1 MHKKGLDRFFA
12 GGLKT
17 TEKRVNEMPYVPQDV
32 KERIKREVSIQ
43 RLAEARGIKLH
54 RSGKELI
61 GLCPFHDDR
70 NPSLNID
77 PAKNVW
83 SCKGACGEGGDVILW
98 VMRAEGISFHHALE
112 LLRKDYAPSAGPVV
126 KIGTVPKLPPLI
138 DATAENKKL
147 LETVV
152 GYYHETLKGTPE
164 AQQYLVKRGLQSAE
178 MVEHFRLGYANRTLS
193 YHLPASNRAAGEAQ
207 RTRLKELGILRNQK
221 PGHEHFN
228 GSLVVPVFNLAGEVV
243 EMYGRKITPNLRA
256 GTPDHLYL
264 PGEHRGVWNEEALIA
279 SKDIILCEALIDAL
293 TFWVAGYRNVTASYG
308 VNGFT
313 ADHRAAFERHGT
325 KRVYIAYDRDE
336 AGDKAAA
343 KLAEHLMQSGIECF
357 RVQFPKGMD
366 ANEHALR
373 TQPAAMALGVL
384 LTGAAWMGKGPR
396 PAGRA
401 PVPVIV
407 AEPVAAA
414 APTIEPL
421 PAEAKSTAKE
431 KIIEEQTPEPVIEEA
446 AQPGE
451 AQAAVV
457 EIAPEPG
464 PATEPEPQR
473 QPEPAAE
480 PAIEAASE
488 PIPSAVASDPPA
500 KPAQPQQRAFSLAV
514 NAVPSQEPA
523 ARPMPLS
530 VPAEP
535 QVKIDGGEVAVT
547 IGPREYR
554 VLGLEKC
561 TSRGQMRVNV
571 KVSGHNVRG
580 EFCYHGDTLDMEAFR
595 QRAAFVKQAAHE
607 LAAKEETIHREVGQ
621 LWTVLAEL
629 QRERIAKVLAPPDE
643 QSLMTAEEQ
652 AAAME
657 LLRDPRLLERVLE
670 DFERCGAVGEETN
683 KKVSYLAAVSR
694 MLAKPLAIVVQS
706 SSSAGK
712 SSLMEAVLD
721 FMPEEHRESYTAMTG
736 QALFYMGQKNLKHK
750 ILAIAEQQGAEAA
763 SYPLKLLQ
771 SEGKLNIASTGK
783 DPVSGKHVTHEYTVE
798 GPVMLF
804 LTTTAHEV
812 DEELMNR
819 CLVLAVNEDREQTQ
833 AIHQKQREAQTLE
846 GLKARTR
853 RNKIVRL
860 HRNAQRLLKPV
871 DVVIECLKERRFPD
885 TMTRTRRDHMKF
897 IALIQAI
904 TLLHQHQRE
913 IKTSMEEDETLEYIE
928 ATEADVKL
936 AWELASHVLMR
947 SLDDVQTQTRRLLLL
962 IDKMVTAE
970 CERLEIERLD
980 YRFTRA
986 TVRQFTGWGDSQ
998 LKKHLSRLE
1007 DLEYLA
1013 LHRGVAGQ
1021 SFVYALNF
1029 EMDENGRPVL
1039 PGLSYGAKRSRS
1051 EEGVSHFEAGVSPV
1065 GHGGVTGVS
1074 GGGHDAKSP
1083 AMTRGEAGF
1092 FDKSAKNAYRGA
1104 EASSIPQTPVVA
1116 VAAQKPNGRTGGSA
1130 WPA

>member
-1 MHKKGLDRFFA
+1 
-12 GGLKT
+12 
-17 TEKRVNEMPYVPQDV
+17 MPYVPPEV
-32 KERIKREVSIQ
+32 KERLKREVSIQ
-43 RLAEARGIKLH
+43 RLAEARGIKLT

-77 PAKNVW
+77 PVKNVW
-83 SCKGACGEGGDVILW
+83 SCKGACGEGGDVFLW
-98 VMRAEGISFHHALE
+98 VMRAEGVSFHHALE
-112 LLRKDYAPSAGPVV
+112 LLKRDYAPSAGPVV
-126 KIGTVPKLPPLI
+126 KIATVPKLPPLI
-138 DATAENKKL
+138 DASADDKKL
-147 LETVV
+147 LGTVV
-152 GYYHETLKGTPE
+152 DYYNRTLKDSPE
-164 AQQYLVKRGLQSAE
+164 AQRYLVKRGLESSE
-178 MVEHFRLGYANRTLS
+178 IIDRFKLGYANRSLCL
-193 YHLPASNRAAGEAQ
+193 HLPASNRAAGEAQ

-228 GSLVVPVFNLAGEVV
+228 GSLVIPVFDLAGDVM

-256 GTPDHLYL
+256 GTPDHTYL
-264 PGEHRGVWNEEALIA
+264 PGPHRGVWNEEAFIA
-279 SKDIILCEALIDAL
+279 SKEIILCEALIDAL

-325 KRVYIAYDRDE
+325 ERVYIAYDRDE

-343 KLAEHLMQSGIECF
+343 KLAEQLMEMGIECF
-357 RVQFPKGMD
+357 RVQFPKGQD
-366 ANEHALR
+366 ANEYAR
-373 TQPAAMALGVL
+373 VTQPAAKALGVL

-401 PVPVIV
+401 PVPVVV
-407 AEPVAAA
+407 AEPVRAA
-414 APTIEPL
+414 APTVEPL
-421 PAEAKSTAKE
+421 PEKDKSTAKE
-431 KIIEEQTPEPVIEEA
+431 KKIEEPM
-446 AQPGE
+446 
-451 AQAAVV
+451 
-457 EIAPEPG
+457 
-464 PATEPEPQR
+464 
-473 QPEPAAE
+473 PEPAAE
-480 PAIEAASE
+480 PAPTPELGAAVAPVASE
-488 PIPSAVASDPPA
+488 PGPEPE
-500 KPAQPQQRAFSLAV
+500 KPQERAFSLAV
-514 NAVPSQEPA
+514 NAVPLPAVPVEEPA

-530 VPAEP
+530 VPTEP
-535 QVKIDGGEVAVT
+535 QVKTEGGEVAVT

-554 VLGLEKC
+554 VLGLDKC

-629 QRERIAKVLAPPDE
+629 QRERIAKVLAPPE
-643 QSLMTAEEQ
+643 ETALMTAEEQ
-652 AAAME
+652 AAAMD
-657 LLRDPRLLERVLE
+657 LLCSPRLLERVLE
-670 DFERCGAVGEETN
+670 DFEKCGAVGEETN

-804 LTTTAHEV
+804 LTTTAPDV

-833 AIHQKQREAQTLE
+833 AIHQKQREAQTLD
-846 GLKARTR
+846 GLKARR
-853 RNKIVRL
+853 RRDKIVRL
-860 HRNAQRLLKPV
+860 HRNAQRLLRPV

-904 TLLHQHQRE
+904 ALLHQHQRE
-913 IKTSMEEDETLEYIE
+913 IKTSIDEDGETFEYIE
-928 ATEADVKL
+928 ATESDAKL

-962 IDKMVTAE
+962 LDKMVTAE
-970 CERLEIERLD
+970 CERLQIERLD

-986 TVRQFTGWGDSQ
+986 TVRQFTGWSDSQ
-998 LKKHLSRLE
+998 LKTHLHRLE
-1007 DLEYLA
+1007 ELEYLA
-1013 LHRGVAGQ
+1013 LHRGLSGQ

-1029 EMDENGRPVL
+1029 EMDSNGRPVL
-1039 PGLSYGAKRSRS
+1039 PGLSYGAKAIRMEADRSGS
-1051 EEGVSHFEAGVSPV
+1051 AEGVSGLEGQRSGSSLGQVW
-1065 GHGGVTGVS
+1065 GVS
-1074 GGGHDAKSP
+1074 GGGLDKESP
-1083 AMTRGEAGF
+1083 AMTRAEGAFSGNSGKRI
-1092 FDKSAKNAYRGA
+1092 DKEA
-1104 EASSIPQTPVVA
+1104 EASGAPQTPVVV

>member
-1 MHKKGLDRFFA
+1 
-12 GGLKT
+12 
-17 TEKRVNEMPYVPQDV
+17 MPYVPQDV

-43 RLAEARGIKLH
+43 RLAEARGIKLT

-77 PAKNVW
+77 PAKNLW

-138 DATAENKKL
+138 DATADDKKL
-147 LETVV
+147 LGTVV
-152 GYYHETLKGTPE
+152 NYYHRTLQDSPE
-164 AQQYLVKRGLQSAE
+164 AQRYLAKRGLQSSE
-178 MVEHFRLGYANRTLS
+178 IIDRFKLGYANRTLS
-193 YHLPASNRAAGEAQ
+193 LHLPASNRAAGEAQ

-228 GSLVVPVFNLAGEVV
+228 GSLVIPVFNLDGEVM

-264 PGEHRGVWNEEALIA
+264 PGEHRGVWNEESFIA

-325 KRVYIAYDRDE
+325 KRVYIAYDRDD
-336 AGDKAAA
+336 AGDKAAL
-343 KLAEHLMQSGIECF
+343 KLAEELMGMGIECF
-357 RVQFPKGMD
+357 RVQFPKGQD
-366 ANEHALR
+366 ANEYAR
-373 TQPAAMALGVL
+373 VTQPAAKALGVL

-401 PVPVIV
+401 PVPVVV
-407 AEPVAAA
+407 AEPVRAA
-414 APTIEPL
+414 APTVEPL

-431 KIIEEQTPEPVIEEA
+431 KKIEEPMPEPTAEPAPTPEP
-446 AQPGE
+446 G
-451 AQAAVV
+451 AAV
-457 EIAPEPG
+457 APVASEPG
-464 PATEPEPQR
+464 PEPT
-473 QPEPAAE
+473 
-480 PAIEAASE
+480 
-488 PIPSAVASDPPA
+488 
-500 KPAQPQQRAFSLAV
+500 QPQERAFSLAV
-514 NAVPSQEPA
+514 NAVPLPAVPVEEPA

-530 VPAEP
+530 VPTEP
-535 QVKIDGGEVAVT
+535 QVKTEGGEVAVT

-554 VLGLEKC
+554 VLGLDKC

-629 QRERIAKVLAPPDE
+629 QRERIAKVLAPPE
-643 QSLMTAEEQ
+643 ETALMTAEEQ

-670 DFERCGAVGEETN
+670 DFEKCGAVGEEAN

-694 MLAKPLAIVVQS
+694 MLSKPLAIVVQS

-712 SSLMEAVLD
+712 SALMEAVLD

-833 AIHQKQREAQTLE
+833 AIHQKQREAQTLD
-846 GLKARTR
+846 GLKARR
-853 RNKIVRL
+853 RRDKIVRL
-860 HRNAQRLLKPV
+860 HRNAQRLLRPV

-904 TLLHQHQRE
+904 ALLHQHQRE
-913 IKTSMEEDETLEYIE
+913 IKTSIDEDGENFEYIE
-928 ATEADVKL
+928 ATEADAKL

-962 IDKMVTAE
+962 LDKMVTAE
-970 CERLEIERLD
+970 CERLQIERLD

-986 TVRQFTGWGDSQ
+986 TVRQFTGWSDSQ
-998 LKKHLSRLE
+998 LKTHLHRLE
-1007 DLEYLA
+1007 ELEYLA
-1013 LHRGVAGQ
+1013 LHRGLSGQ

-1029 EMDENGRPVL
+1029 EMDSNGRPVL
-1039 PGLSYGAKRSRS
+1039 PGLSYGAKAIRMEANGVPTDRSSSVGCTDRS
-1051 EEGVSHFEAGVSPV
+1051 GSAEGVSGQDGQRSGSSLGQVW
-1065 GHGGVTGVS
+1065 GVS
-1074 GGGHDAKSP
+1074 GGGLGKESP
-1083 AMTRGEAGF
+1083 AMTRAEGAFSGNREKSI
-1092 FDKSAKNAYRGA
+1092 DKEA
-1104 EASSIPQTPVVA
+1104 EASGAPQTPVV
-1116 VAAQKPNGRTGGSA
+1116 VVPMTKPNGNGNGRTGGSA

>member
-1 MHKKGLDRFFA
+1 
-12 GGLKT
+12 
-17 TEKRVNEMPYVPQDV
+17 MPYVPPEV
-32 KERIKREVSIQ
+32 KERLKREVSIQ
-43 RLAEARGIKLH
+43 RLAEARGIKLT

-77 PAKNVW
+77 PVKNVW
-83 SCKGACGEGGDVILW
+83 SCKGACGEGGDVFLW
-98 VMRAEGISFHHALE
+98 VMRAEGVSFHHALE
-112 LLRKDYAPSAGPVV
+112 LLKRDYAPSAGPVV
-126 KIGTVPKLPPLI
+126 KIATVPKLPPLI
-138 DATAENKKL
+138 DATADDKKL
-147 LETVV
+147 LGTVV
-152 GYYHETLKGTPE
+152 DYYHRTLKDSPE
-164 AQQYLVKRGLQSAE
+164 AQRYLVKRGLESSE
-178 MVEHFRLGYANRTLS
+178 IIDRFKLGYANRSLCL
-193 YHLPASNRAAGEAQ
+193 HLPASNRAAGEAQ

-256 GTPDHLYL
+256 GTPDHTYL
-264 PGEHRGVWNEEALIA
+264 PGPHRGVWNEEAFIA
-279 SKDIILCEALIDAL
+279 SKEIILCEALIDAL

-313 ADHRAAFERHGT
+313 ADHRAAFERHGIE
-325 KRVYIAYDRDE
+325 RVYIAYDRDD

-343 KLAEHLMQSGIECF
+343 KLAEELMEMGVECF
-357 RVQFPKGMD
+357 RVQFPKGQD
-366 ANEHALR
+366 ANEYAR
-373 TQPAAMALGVL
+373 VTQPAAKALGVL

-396 PAGRA
+396 PSGRA
-401 PVPVIV
+401 PVPVVV
-407 AEPVAAA
+407 AESVRAA
-414 APTIEPL
+414 APTVEPL
-421 PAEAKSTAKE
+421 SAEAKSTAKE
-431 KIIEEQTPEPVIEEA
+431 KKIEEPMPEPTPAPTPEPGATV
-446 AQPGE
+446 
-451 AQAAVV
+451 
-457 EIAPEPG
+457 APVASEPG
-464 PATEPEPQR
+464 PKPEKPQ
-473 QPEPAAE
+473 E
-480 PAIEAASE
+480 
-488 PIPSAVASDPPA
+488 
-500 KPAQPQQRAFSLAV
+500 RAFSLAV
-514 NAVPSQEPA
+514 NAVPLPAVPVEEPA

-530 VPAEP
+530 VPTEP
-535 QVKIDGGEVAVT
+535 QVKTEGGEVAVT

-554 VLGLEKC
+554 VLGLDKC

-629 QRERIAKVLAPPDE
+629 QRERIAKVLAPPEE

-670 DFERCGAVGEETN
+670 DFEKCGAVGEETN

-804 LTTTAHEV
+804 LTTTAPDV

-833 AIHQKQREAQTLE
+833 AIHRKQREAQTLD
-846 GLKARTR
+846 GLKARR
-853 RNKIVRL
+853 RRDKIVRL
-860 HRNAQRLLKPV
+860 HRNAQRLLRPV

-904 TLLHQHQRE
+904 ALLHQHQRE
-913 IKTSMEEDETLEYIE
+913 IKTSIDEDGETFEYIE
-928 ATEADVKL
+928 ATESDAKL

-962 IDKMVTAE
+962 LDKMVTAE
-970 CERLEIERLD
+970 CERLQIERLD

-986 TVRQFTGWGDSQ
+986 TVRQFTGWSDSQ
-998 LKKHLSRLE
+998 LKTHLHRLE
-1007 DLEYLA
+1007 ELEYLA
-1013 LHRGVAGQ
+1013 LHRGLSGQ

-1029 EMDENGRPVL
+1029 EMDSNGRPVL
-1039 PGLSYGAKRSRS
+1039 PGLSYGAKAIRMEADRSGAA
-1051 EEGVSHFEAGVSPV
+1051 EGVSGLEGQRSGSSLGQVW
-1065 GHGGVTGVS
+1065 GVS
-1074 GGGHDAKSP
+1074 GGGLGKESP
-1083 AMTRGEAGF
+1083 AMTRAEGAFSGNSGKRI
-1092 FDKSAKNAYRGA
+1092 DKEA
-1104 EASSIPQTPVVA
+1104 EASGAPQTPVVV

>member
-1 MHKKGLDRFFA
+1 
-12 GGLKT
+12 
-17 TEKRVNEMPYVPQDV
+17 
-32 KERIKREVSIQ
+32 
-43 RLAEARGIKLH
+43 
-54 RSGKELI
+54 
-61 GLCPFHDDR
+61 
-70 NPSLNID
+70 
-77 PAKNVW
+77 
-83 SCKGACGEGGDVILW
+83 
-98 VMRAEGISFHHALE
+98 
-112 LLRKDYAPSAGPVV
+112 
-126 KIGTVPKLPPLI
+126 
-138 DATAENKKL
+138 
-147 LETVV
+147 
-152 GYYHETLKGTPE
+152 
-164 AQQYLVKRGLQSAE
+164 
-178 MVEHFRLGYANRTLS
+178 
-193 YHLPASNRAAGEAQ
+193 
-207 RTRLKELGILRNQK
+207 
-221 PGHEHFN
+221 
-228 GSLVVPVFNLAGEVV
+228 
-243 EMYGRKITPNLRA
+243 
-256 GTPDHLYL
+256 
-264 PGEHRGVWNEEALIA
+264 
-279 SKDIILCEALIDAL
+279 
-293 TFWVAGYRNVTASYG
+293 
-308 VNGFT
+308 
-313 ADHRAAFERHGT
+313 
-325 KRVYIAYDRDE
+325 
-336 AGDKAAA
+336 
-343 KLAEHLMQSGIECF
+343 
-357 RVQFPKGMD
+357 
-366 ANEHALR
+366 
-373 TQPAAMALGVL
+373 
-384 LTGAAWMGKGPR
+384 
-396 PAGRA
+396 
-401 PVPVIV
+401 
-407 AEPVAAA
+407 
-414 APTIEPL
+414 
-421 PAEAKSTAKE
+421 
-431 KIIEEQTPEPVIEEA
+431 
-446 AQPGE
+446 
-451 AQAAVV
+451 
-457 EIAPEPG
+457 
-464 PATEPEPQR
+464 
-473 QPEPAAE
+473 
-480 PAIEAASE
+480 
-488 PIPSAVASDPPA
+488 
-500 KPAQPQQRAFSLAV
+500 
-514 NAVPSQEPA
+514 
-523 ARPMPLS
+523 
-530 VPAEP
+530 
-535 QVKIDGGEVAVT
+535 
-547 IGPREYR
+547 
-554 VLGLEKC
+554 
-561 TSRGQMRVNV
+561 
-571 KVSGHNVRG
+571 
-580 EFCYHGDTLDMEAFR
+580 
-595 QRAAFVKQAAHE
+595 
-607 LAAKEETIHREVGQ
+607 
-621 LWTVLAEL
+621 
-629 QRERIAKVLAPPDE
+629 
-643 QSLMTAEEQ
+643 
-652 AAAME
+652 
-657 LLRDPRLLERVLE
+657 
-670 DFERCGAVGEETN
+670 VGEETN

>member
-1 MHKKGLDRFFA
+1 
-12 GGLKT
+12 
-17 TEKRVNEMPYVPQDV
+17 V
-32 KERIKREVSIQ
+32 
-43 RLAEARGIKLH
+43 
-54 RSGKELI
+54 
-61 GLCPFHDDR
+61 
-70 NPSLNID
+70 
-77 PAKNVW
+77 KNVW
-83 SCKGACGEGGDVILW
+83 SCKGACGEGGDVFLW
-98 VMRAEGISFHHALE
+98 VMRAEGVSFHHALE
-112 LLRKDYAPSAGPVV
+112 LLKRDYAPSAGPVV

-138 DATAENKKL
+138 DATADDKKL
-147 LETVV
+147 LGTVV
-152 GYYHETLKGTPE
+152 NYYHRTLQDSPE
-164 AQQYLVKRGLQSAE
+164 AQRYLVKRGLESGE
-178 MVEHFRLGYANRTLS
+178 IIDRFKLGYANRSLCL
-193 YHLPASNRAAGEAQ
+193 HLPASNRAAGEAQ

-228 GSLVVPVFNLAGEVV
+228 GSLVIPVFNLAGEVV

-264 PGEHRGVWNEEALIA
+264 PGPHRGVWNEESFIA

-293 TFWVAGYRNVTASYG
+293 TFWVAGYRYVTASYG

-325 KRVYIAYDRDE
+325 KRVYIAYDRDD

-343 KLAEHLMQSGIECF
+343 KLAEELMGMGIECF
-357 RVQFPKGMD
+357 RVQFPKGQD
-366 ANEHALR
+366 ANEYAR
-373 TQPAAMALGVL
+373 VTQPAAKALGVL
-384 LTGAAWMGKGPR
+384 LTSAAWMGKGPR
-396 PAGRA
+396 PAGR
-401 PVPVIV
+401 VQLPVIV

-431 KIIEEQTPEPVIEEA
+431 KKIEEPMPAPSIEP
-446 AQPGE
+446 QP
-451 AQAAVV
+451 AAVKAAAKEKIIMP
-457 EIAPEPG
+457 EIAEPG
-464 PATEPEPQR
+464 PA
-473 QPEPAAE
+473 PA
-480 PAIEAASE
+480 PVASE
-488 PIPSAVASDPPA
+488 PGPEPE
-500 KPAQPQQRAFSLAV
+500 KQPERAFSLAV
-514 NAVPSQEPA
+514 NAVPLEEPA

-535 QVKIDGGEVAVT
+535 QVKTEGGEVAVT

-554 VLGLEKC
+554 VLGLDKC

-607 LAAKEETIHREVGQ
+607 LAAREETIHREVGQ

-657 LLRDPRLLERVLE
+657 LLRSPRLLDRVLE
-670 DFERCGAVGEETN
+670 DFERCGAVGEEAN

-694 MLAKPLAIVVQS
+694 MLSKPLAIVVQS

-712 SSLMEAVLD
+712 SALMEAVLD

-846 GLKARTR
+846 GLKARR
-853 RNKIVRL
+853 RRDKIVRL
-860 HRNAQRLLKPV
+860 HRNAQRLLRPV

-904 TLLHQHQRE
+904 ALLHQHQRE
-913 IKTSMEEDETLEYIE
+913 IKTSTEDGETLEYIE

-962 IDKMVTAE
+962 LDKMVSGE
-970 CERLEIERLD
+970 CERLQIERLD

-986 TVRQFTGWGDSQ
+986 TVRQFTGWSDSQ
-998 LKKHLSRLE
+998 LKTHLHRLE
-1007 DLEYLA
+1007 ELEYLA
-1013 LHRGVAGQ
+1013 LHRGVSGQ
-1021 SFVYALNF
+1021 NFVYALNF
-1029 EMDENGRPVL
+1029 EMDANGRPVL
-1039 PGLSYGAKRSRS
+1039 PGLSYGAKSARS
-1051 EEGVSHFEAGVSPV
+1051 ESDRSGFTEGVSGQDGQRSGPSL
-1065 GHGGVTGVS
+1065 GGVRGVS
-1074 GGGHDAKSP
+1074 GGCLSEESP
-1083 AMTRGEAGF
+1083 ATARAEAGF
-1092 FDKSAKNAYRGA
+1092 SDKSAKNAYM
-1104 EASSIPQTPVVA
+1104 EAKASGVPQMPIVV
-1116 VAAQKPNGRTGGSA
+1116 VPMPRPNGNGNGKMEGSA

>member
-1 MHKKGLDRFFA
+1 
-12 GGLKT
+12 
-17 TEKRVNEMPYVPQDV
+17 MPYVPPEV
-32 KERIKREVSIQ
+32 TERLKREVSVQ

-61 GLCPFHDDR
+61 GLCPFHDDH

-77 PAKNVW
+77 PVKNVW
-83 SCKGACGEGGDVILW
+83 NCKGACGEGGDVFLW
-98 VMRAEGISFHHALE
+98 VMRAEGVSFHHALE

-126 KIGTVPKLPPLI
+126 KIATVRKLPPLI
-138 DATAENKKL
+138 DATADDKKL
-147 LETVV
+147 LRTVV
-152 GYYHETLKGTPE
+152 DYYHRTLKDAPE
-164 AQQYLVKRGLQSAE
+164 AQQYLIKRGLQSGE
-178 MVEHFRLGYANRTLS
+178 IIDRFKLGYANRSLCL
-193 YHLPASNRAAGEAQ
+193 HLPVWNRAAGEAQ

-228 GSLVVPVFNLAGEVV
+228 GSLVIPIFNLDGEVV
-243 EMYGRKITPNLRA
+243 EMYGRKMTPKLRP
-256 GTPDHLYL
+256 GTPDHTYL
-264 PGEHRGVWNEEALIA
+264 PGPHRGVWNEEALIA
-279 SKDIILCEALIDAL
+279 SKEIILCEALIDAL

-325 KRVYIAYDRDE
+325 ERVYIAYDRDE

-343 KLAEHLMQSGIECF
+343 KLADELMGMGIECF
-357 RVQFPKGMD
+357 RVQFPRGLD
-366 ANEHALR
+366 ANEYALK
-373 TQPAAMALGVL
+373 TTPAAKALGVL
-384 LTGAAWMGKGPR
+384 LTGAVWMGKGPR
-396 PAGRA
+396 PAGRV
-401 PVPVIV
+401 PVPVV
-407 AEPVAAA
+407 AATAAA
-414 APTIEPL
+414 APTIEPM

-431 KIIEEQTPEPVIEEA
+431 KIIEEPEPMPEPTAE
-446 AQPGE
+446 
-451 AQAAVV
+451 
-457 EIAPEPG
+457 PEPG
-464 PATEPEPQR
+464 PALAPV
-473 QPEPAAE
+473 
-480 PAIEAASE
+480 ASE
-488 PIPSAVASDPPA
+488 PTPEPE
-500 KPAQPQQRAFSLAV
+500 KPQERAFSLAV
-514 NAVPSQEPA
+514 NAVPLEEPA
-523 ARPMPLS
+523 ARPMPLA
-530 VPAEP
+530 VPTEP
-535 QVKIDGGEVAVT
+535 QVKVDGGEVTVT
-547 IGPREYR
+547 IGPRVYR

-561 TSRGQMRVNV
+561 TSRVQMRVNV
-571 KVSGHNVRG
+571 KVSGKNVRG
-580 EFCYHGDTLDMEAFR
+580 EWCYHGDTLDMELAR
-595 QRAAFVKQAAHE
+595 QRMAFAKQAAYE
-607 LAAKEETIHREVGQ
+607 LAAKEETVHREVGQ
-621 LWTVLAEL
+621 LWTALAEL
-629 QRERIAKVLAPPDE
+629 QREQMKKLLEAQPDE
-643 QSLMTAEEQ
+643 AQMTAEEQ

-670 DFERCGAVGEETN
+670 DFEKCGAVGEETN

-694 MLAKPLAIVVQS
+694 LLAKPLAIVVQS

-712 SSLMEAVLD
+712 SSLMEAILD

-853 RNKIVRL
+853 RTKIVRL

-904 TLLHQHQRE
+904 TLLYQHQRE
-913 IKTSMEEDETLEYIE
+913 IKTSIVEDVRLEYIE

-947 SLDDVQTQTRRLLLL
+947 SLDDVQTQTRRLLLV
-962 IDKMVTAE
+962 IDKMVSSE
-970 CERLEIERLD
+970 CERLQIERLD

-1013 LHRGVAGQ
+1013 LHRGMAGQ

-1029 EMDENGRPVL
+1029 EMDESGRPVL
-1039 PGLSYGAKRSRS
+1039 PGLSYGAKRSRL
-1051 EEGVSHFEAGVSPV
+1051 EEGVSHFEAGVSPA

-1083 AMTRGEAGF
+1083 AMTRVEVGF
-1092 FDKSAKNAYRGA
+1092 SGKSAKNAYREA
-1104 EASSIPQTPVVA
+1104 EANGFPQTPVVA
-1116 VAAQKPNGRTGGSA
+1116 VPMTKPNGNGNGKMEGSA

>member
-1 MHKKGLDRFFA
+1 
-12 GGLKT
+12 
-17 TEKRVNEMPYVPQDV
+17 MPYVPQDV

-43 RLAEARGIKLH
+43 RLAEARGIKLT

-77 PAKNVW
+77 PAQNVW

-138 DATAENKKL
+138 DATADDKKL
-147 LETVV
+147 LGTVV
-152 GYYHETLKGTPE
+152 NYYHRTLQDSPE
-164 AQQYLVKRGLQSAE
+164 AQRYLAKRGLQSSE
-178 MVEHFRLGYANRTLS
+178 IIDRFKLGYANRTLCL
-193 YHLPASNRAAGEAQ
+193 HLPASNRAAGEAQ

-293 TFWVAGYRNVTASYG
+293 TFWCAGYRNVTASYG

-313 ADHRAAFERHGT
+313 ADHRAAFEKHGT
-325 KRVYIAYDRDE
+325 KRVYIAYDRDD

-343 KLAEHLMQSGIECF
+343 KLAEELMGMGIECF
-357 RVQFPKGMD
+357 RVQFPKGQD
-366 ANEHALR
+366 ANEYAR
-373 TQPAAMALGVL
+373 VTQPAAKALGVL

-396 PAGRA
+396 PVGRGQL
-401 PVPVIV
+401 PVIV

-421 PAEAKSTAKE
+421 PAKTKSTAKE
-431 KIIEEQTPEPVIEEA
+431 KKIEEPMPAPSIEP
-446 AQPGE
+446 QP
-451 AQAAVV
+451 AAVKAAAKEKIIV
-457 EIAPEPG
+457 PEIAEPG
-464 PATEPEPQR
+464 PA
-473 QPEPAAE
+473 PA
-480 PAIEAASE
+480 PVASE
-488 PIPSAVASDPPA
+488 PGPEPE
-500 KPAQPQQRAFSLAV
+500 KPQERAFSLAV
-514 NAVPSQEPA
+514 NAVPLEEPA

-530 VPAEP
+530 VPTEP
-535 QVKIDGGEVAVT
+535 QVKTEGGEVAVT

-554 VLGLEKC
+554 VLGLDKC

-607 LAAKEETIHREVGQ
+607 LAAREETIHREVGQ

-657 LLRDPRLLERVLE
+657 LLRDPRLLDRVLE
-670 DFERCGAVGEETN
+670 DFEKCGAVGEEAN

-694 MLAKPLAIVVQS
+694 MLSKPLAIVVQS

-712 SSLMEAVLD
+712 SALMEAVLD

-846 GLKARTR
+846 GLKARR
-853 RNKIVRL
+853 RRDKIVRL
-860 HRNAQRLLKPV
+860 HRNAQRLLRPV
-871 DVVIECLKERRFPD
+871 DVAIECLKERRFPD

-897 IALIQAI
+897 ITIIQAI

-913 IKTSMEEDETLEYIE
+913 IKTATDDGEPFEYIE

-962 IDKMVTAE
+962 LDKMVTAE
-970 CERLEIERLD
+970 CERLQIERLD

-986 TVRQFTGWGDSQ
+986 TVRQFTGWSDSQ
-998 LKKHLSRLE
+998 LKTHLHRLE
-1007 DLEYLA
+1007 ELEYLA
-1013 LHRGVAGQ
+1013 LHRGVSGQ
-1021 SFVYALNF
+1021 NFVYALNF
-1029 EMDENGRPVL
+1029 EMDANGRPVL
-1039 PGLSYGAKRSRS
+1039 PGLSYGAKSARS
-1051 EEGVSHFEAGVSPV
+1051 ESDRSGFTEGVSGLEGQRSGPSL
-1065 GHGGVTGVS
+1065 GGVRGVS
-1074 GGGHDAKSP
+1074 GGCLSDESP
-1083 AMTRGEAGF
+1083 AMTRVEAGF
-1092 FDKSAKNAYRGA
+1092 SDKSAKNAYMEA
-1104 EASSIPQTPVVA
+1104 KASSVPQTPIVV
-1116 VAAQKPNGRTGGSA
+1116 VPMPRPNGRTGGSA

>member
-1 MHKKGLDRFFA
+1 
-12 GGLKT
+12 
-17 TEKRVNEMPYVPQDV
+17 MPYVPQDV

-43 RLAEARGIKLH
+43 RLAEARGIKLT

-308 VNGFT
+308 INGFT
-313 ADHRAAFERHGT
+313 ADHRATFERHGT
-325 KRVYIAYDRDE
+325 KRVYIAYDRDD

-343 KLAEHLMQSGIECF
+343 KLAEQLMQSGIECF

-366 ANEHALR
+366 ANEHALK

-407 AEPVAAA
+407 AAPVAAPAAAA
-414 APTIEPL
+414 APAIEPL

-500 KPAQPQQRAFSLAV
+500 KPAQSQQRAFSLAV

-535 QVKIDGGEVAVT
+535 QVKTEGGEVAVT

-1051 EEGVSHFEAGVSPV
+1051 EEGVSHFEAGVSPT

-1083 AMTRGEAGF
+1083 AMTRVEAGF
-1092 FDKSAKNAYRGA
+1092 SDKSAKNAYKGA
-1104 EASSIPQTPVVA
+1104 EASSIPQTPVVV